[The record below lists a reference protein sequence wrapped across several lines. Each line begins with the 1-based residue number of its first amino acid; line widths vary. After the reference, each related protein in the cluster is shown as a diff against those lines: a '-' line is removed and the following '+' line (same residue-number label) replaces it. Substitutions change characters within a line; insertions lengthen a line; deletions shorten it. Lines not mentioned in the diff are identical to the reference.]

1 MKLFISYSS
10 RDREKVSSLVEDL
23 KKIVKVVSRDDG
35 GDVWFDQEL
44 IGGHDWWENIL
55 SKIRACDV
63 FLFIVTQDSLRS
75 DPCRLEYTYAHSLS
89 KRILPILLGDG
100 VNVTLLPEP
109 LQRIQFVDY
118 RNRTLDSYQHLS
130 GAMASLPPA
139 IPMPNPLPQPPSAP
153 ISPLAQFQ
161 QQLESK
167 NLSIEIQT
175 SLVFQLKQ
183 YLADP
188 QYAESARY
196 LLMELRKH
204 PDTRAQIAE
213 EISIILKDTPP
224 PRATSSS
231 QQGGSLADIMN
242 RGKELLQ
249 PKPASQPPLINK
261 TINVQQPPSATPPQ
275 YGAPI
280 GGNYGAA
287 PKSDSGIMG
296 WWKKQTQITQIVVAV
311 VILGILSCCL
321 CYCLYAIALS
331 GTSTTY

>member
-10 RDREKVSSLVEDL
+10 RDRDKVRLFAEDL
-23 KKIVKVVSRDDG
+23 KQIVKVVSHNEG

-63 FLFIVTQDSLRS
+63 FLFVLTQDSLRS
-75 DPCRLEYTYAHSLS
+75 DPCRLEYTYAHSLN

-100 VNVTLLPEP
+100 INVTLLPEP

-118 RNRTLDSYQHLS
+118 RNRGLDSYQSLS

-139 IPMPNPLPQPPSAP
+139 VPMPDPLPKPPSAP

-167 NLSIEIQT
+167 NLSLEVQT

-188 QYAESARY
+188 QHTESARY

-204 PDTRAQIAE
+204 PDTRAQIAD
-213 EISIILKDTPP
+213 EITGILKDTPP
-224 PRATSSS
+224 PRPASA
-231 QQGGSLADIMN
+231 QGFSDLMN
-242 RGKELLQ
+242 RGKEMLQ
-249 PKPASQPPLINK
+249 SKPSSKPPVMG
-261 TINVQQPPSATPPQ
+261 NVQQSPPANQPS
-275 YGAPI
+275 YGMPM
-280 GGNYGAA
+280 GNTAS
-287 PKSDSGIMG
+287 PKSSSGLMG
-296 WWKKQTQITQIVVAV
+296 WWSKQTQTTQIVLAV
-311 VILGILSCCL
+311 FVLGILSCCI
-321 CYCLYAIALS
+321 CYCLYALALS
-331 GTSTTY
+331 GSSTTY

>member
-10 RDREKVSSLVEDL
+10 RDREKVRLFADDL
-23 KKIVKVVSRDDG
+23 KQIVKVVSHNEG

-63 FLFIVTQDSLRS
+63 FLFVITQESLRS
-75 DPCRLEYTYAHSLS
+75 DPCRLEYTYAHSLN
-89 KRILPILLGDG
+89 KRILPVLLGDG

-118 RNRTLDSYQHLS
+118 RNRGLDSYQSLS
-130 GAMASLPPA
+130 GAMASLPA
-139 IPMPNPLPQPPSAP
+139 AVPMPDPMPKPPSAP

-167 NLSIEIQT
+167 NLSLEVQT

-188 QYAESARY
+188 QYTESARY
-196 LLMELRKH
+196 LMMELRKH
-204 PDTRAQIAE
+204 PDTRAQIAD
-213 EISIILKDTPP
+213 EITNILKDTPP
-224 PRATSSS
+224 PRPGSA
-231 QQGGSLADIMN
+231 QGFSDLMN
-242 RGKELLQ
+242 RGKEMLQ

-261 TINVQQPPSATPPQ
+261 TVNVQQPPANPPQ
-275 YGAPI
+275 YGMPM
-280 GGNYGAA
+280 GNNFPSQ
-287 PKSDSGIMG
+287 PKSSSGLMG
-296 WWKKQTQITQIVVAV
+296 WWSKQTQTTQIVLALV
-311 VILGILSCCL
+311 VLGILSCCL
-321 CYCLYAIALS
+321 CYCLYALALS
-331 GTSTTY
+331 GSTSTYTY

>member
-10 RDREKVSSLVEDL
+10 RDREKVRLFAEDL
-23 KKIVKVVSRDDG
+23 KQIVKVVSHNEG

-63 FLFIVTQDSLRS
+63 FLFVLTQDSLRS
-75 DPCRLEYTYAHSLS
+75 DPCRLEYTYAHSLN

-100 VNVTLLPEP
+100 INVTLLPEP

-118 RNRTLDSYQHLS
+118 RNRGLDSYQSLS

-139 IPMPNPLPQPPSAP
+139 VPMPDPLPKPPSAP

-167 NLSIEIQT
+167 NLSLEVQT

-188 QYAESARY
+188 QHTESARY

-204 PDTRAQIAE
+204 PDTRAQIAD
-213 EISIILKDTPP
+213 EITSILKDTPP
-224 PRATSSS
+224 PRPASA
-231 QQGGSLADIMN
+231 QGFSDLMN
-242 RGKELLQ
+242 RGKEMLQ
-249 PKPASQPPLINK
+249 PKPSSKPPVMG
-261 TINVQQPPSATPPQ
+261 NVQQPPPTNQPS
-275 YGAPI
+275 YGMPAS
-280 GGNYGAA
+280 
-287 PKSDSGIMG
+287 PKSSSGLMG
-296 WWKKQTQITQIVVAV
+296 WWSKQTQTTQIVLAV
-311 VILGILSCCL
+311 FVLGILSCCI
-321 CYCLYAIALS
+321 CYCLYALALS
-331 GTSTTY
+331 GSSTTY